1 MFCRKYWFR
10 NLVCALLVGLP
21 TNAFGD
27 DRPNILVIVADDLG
41 YADLGFQGC
50 KDIPTPHLDGLAK
63 SGVRCTNGY
72 VTHPFCSP
80 TRAALLTGRYQQRFG
95 HENNPAWLP
104 EDRVAGL
111 PHSETPLPSV
121 LRTKGYATGCVGKW
135 HLGAHPSFHPNRR
148 GFEHY
153 YGALGGGHVYQDGLK
168 GSNEYTIPMDRNGV
182 GEPLEGYITT
192 VFGHEASEYIKRSQ
206 PKPWLLYLAFN
217 APHTPLQSTPELQQ
231 RVSHIEN
238 KERRD
243 LAAMIV
249 GMDDAVGEVLSTL
262 DSTGQ
267 RDNTLVFFFSD
278 NGGPISVT
286 KANNSPLRNGKGSVY
301 EGGIRVPFVVSWPRK
316 LPKGTTFDKPVVS
329 LDVFATSVALAG
341 AANQPTEKIEGVNLI
356 PYLSGQTNESPH
368 ETLFWRTGG
377 GATSAVRQ
385 GNWKLIGKR
394 GEAAELYELGK
405 DINEQNNLANSDRD
419 KVKQL
424 EKAYEEWNT
433 KNVAPLFESPKQPR
447 KKK

>member
-1 MFCRKYWFR
+1 MFRTKYLFWS
-10 NLVCALLVGLP
+10 LLFAFVASLP
-21 TNAFGD
+21 VNIFGD

-63 SGVRCTNGY
+63 SGVTCTNGY

-111 PHSETPLPSV
+111 PLSETPLPSV

-148 GFEHY
+148 GFEYY
-153 YGALGGGHVYQDGLK
+153 YGALGGGHIYLEGLK
-168 GSNEYTIPMDRNGV
+168 GNNEYTIPMNRNGE
-182 GEPLEGYITT
+182 GEPLKGYITT
-192 VFGHEASEYIKRSQ
+192 VFGQEASEYIKKSQ
-206 PKPWLLYLAFN
+206 PKPWFLYLAFN

-231 RVSHIEN
+231 RVSHIES

-267 RDNTLVFFFSD
+267 RENTLVFFFSD

-286 KANNSPLRNGKGSVY
+286 KANNTPLRNGKGSVY
-301 EGGIRVPFVVSWPRK
+301 EGGIRVPFVVSWPKK
-316 LPKGTTFDKPVVS
+316 LPKDATFEKPVVS
-329 LDVFATSVALAG
+329 LDVFATSVSLSDES
-341 AANQPTEKIEGVNLI
+341 NLSSEKIDGVNLI
-356 PYLSGQTNESPH
+356 PYLSGQTKESPH
-368 ETLFWRTGG
+368 DSLFWRTGG
-377 GATSAVRQ
+377 GATFAARK
-385 GNWKLIGKR
+385 GNWKLVGKR
-394 GEAAELYELGK
+394 GEPAELYDLEK
-405 DINEQNNLANSDRD
+405 DISEQNNLAASEGERL
-419 KVKQL
+419 KQL
-424 EKAYEEWNT
+424 EQAYEEWNT

>member
-10 NLVCALLVGLP
+10 NLVCALLIGLP
-21 TNAFGD
+21 ANAFGD
-27 DRPNILVIVADDLG
+27 DRPNILVVVADDLG

-50 KDIPTPHLDGLAK
+50 KDITTPHLDGLAK

-111 PHSETPLPSV
+111 PLSETPLPSV

-153 YGALGGGHVYQDGLK
+153 YGALGGGHVYQNGLK
-168 GSNEYTIPMDRNGV
+168 GSNEYTIPIDRNGV

-206 PKPWLLYLAFN
+206 PKPWFLYLAFN

-231 RVSHIEN
+231 RVAHIEN

-249 GMDDAVGEVLSTL
+249 GMDDAIGEVLSTL
-262 DSTGQ
+262 DATGQ
-267 RDNTLVFFFSD
+267 RDNTLLFFFSD

-286 KANNSPLRNGKGSVY
+286 KSNNTPLRNGKGSVY
-301 EGGIRVPFVVSWPRK
+301 EGGIRVPFLVSWPKK
-316 LPKGTTFDKPVVS
+316 LPKDTTYDKPVVS

-341 AANQPTEKIEGVNLI
+341 ATNQTGEKIDGVNLI
-356 PYLSGQTNESPH
+356 PYLNGETNESPH

-377 GATSAVRQ
+377 GASSAVRQ
-385 GNWKLIGKR
+385 GNWKLVGKR
-394 GEAAELYELGK
+394 GEPAELYDLGK
-405 DINEQNNLANSDRD
+405 DISEQNNLANSERN
-419 KVKQL
+419 KLEQL
-424 EKAYEEWNT
+424 EQAYEAWNA
-433 KNVAPLFESPKQPR
+433 KNIAPLFESPKQPR